1 MGFNPLCNL
10 FQKGAKMLKYI
21 GKRLLLI
28 IPVIL
33 GVSFIIFLIMDLT
46 PGDPAMMILGEG
58 ARPEEYAALRE
69 EMGLNDPFFI
79 RYFRYISNA
88 ITGDFGSSYRTK
100 IPVFQEIAT
109 RLPTTLRLALTSMLI
124 AVVLGLPLGVLSAV
138 KQYTAADNVALGFS
152 LMLTSMPG
160 FWFAMMLILLF
171 SLRWGL
177 LPSLGIASW
186 RHFILPALAASS
198 STMASLLRMTRS
210 TMLEV
215 IRQDYIRTARAKGA
229 RERKVIFGH
238 ALRNALLPVVTII
251 GVNFG
256 FALGGTIVIEQVFA
270 IPGLGQLMINS
281 IRSKD
286 VPMVIASVLFAA
298 IIASVINLIVD
309 IVYSYIDPRLKSQY
323 EITKVKKVAS

>member
-1 MGFNPLCNL
+1 
-10 FQKGAKMLKYI
+10 MLRYVA
-21 GKRLLLI
+21 KRLLLI

-33 GVSFIIFLIMDLT
+33 GVSFIIFLIMNLT

-58 ARPEEYAALRE
+58 AKPEQYAELRE
-69 EMGLNDPFFI
+69 EMGLNDPFFV
-79 RYFRYISNA
+79 RYFRYVLNA
-88 ITGDFGSSYRTK
+88 LKGDFGKSYRTN

-109 RLPTTLRLALTSMLI
+109 RLPYTLNLAVVSTLI
-124 AVVLGLPLGVLSAV
+124 AITLGLPIGVLSAV
-138 KQYTAADNVALGFS
+138 KQYTVTDNVALGVS
-152 LMLTSMPG
+152 LLLTSMPG
-160 FWFAMMLILLF
+160 FWFGMLLIIIL
-171 SLRWGL
+171 SLKFKL
-177 LPSLGIASW
+177 LPSLGVDTW
-186 RHFILPALAASS
+186 RHFILPAIATSS

-229 RERKVIFGH
+229 KESKVIFGH

-286 VPMVIASVLFAA
+286 TPMVIASVLFAA
-298 IIASVINLIVD
+298 IIASIINLLVD
-309 IVYSYIDPRLKSQY
+309 IIYAYIDPRLKSQY
-323 EITKVKKVAS
+323 VTTKAKKVGQ